1 MSNLQ
6 ILVNADDYGR
16 HVLINQA
23 VAKGVEEGILRSA
36 TLMPG
41 GKAFDDAVEV
51 ARSHPALGV
60 GIHLTLVNGFPVCDP
75 KDIPSL
81 VTEEGVF
88 LDDYVA
94 FVKHFLT
101 GKVDMADV
109 RRELT
114 AQAQKM
120 ERTGLA
126 LTHVDSHQHMH
137 MLPGI
142 IDIALDVAEGIHLD
156 ATRISYTPLFTGF
169 SGNPGQLVGRLGL
182 FTLAEIAGWKAHRR
196 HFRTPDHFAGIVAGE
211 AVNEEHFKDIVNHL
225 KPGTTEVMMHPGVDN
240 ERLLKDCGWD
250 HDYEAELA
258 SILSPEIQEMI
269 KKKNVKV
276 VNFGDIDRVEC

>member
-1 MSNLQ
+1 MIEDEKMSELQ
-6 ILVNADDYGR
+6 ILVNADDFGR
-16 HVLINQA
+16 HELINKA
-23 VAKGVEEGILRSA
+23 VAEGVEKGFLRSA

-41 GKAFDDAVEV
+41 GKAFEDAVEV
-51 ARSHPALGV
+51 ARSHPSLGV

-81 VTEEGVF
+81 VTKDGVF

-109 RRELT
+109 RRELS
-114 AQAQKM
+114 AQAAKT
-120 ERTGLA
+120 EKTGLA

-169 SGNPGQLVGRLGL
+169 SGNPGATGGTAGAFHAGRNCGMVGSPPPFPHARS
-182 FTLAEIAGWKAHRR
+182 FRR
-196 HFRTPDHFAGIVAGE
+196 HCSRGSGERRTFQKYREPSE
-211 AVNEEHFKDIVNHL
+211 ARHYGSD
-225 KPGTTEVMMHPGVDN
+225 D
-240 ERLLKDCGWD
+240 
-250 HDYEAELA
+250 A
-258 SILSPEIQEMI
+258 SR
-269 KKKNVKV
+269 
-276 VNFGDIDRVEC
+276 GG